1 VVAAGRV
8 TVVVVTG
15 TSAVRDT
22 PLSNWLLPWTASK
35 LECVGAFVL
44 RGGDP
49 PKLLAIAA
57 TEVIKMIDVARKS
70 ENAPLWVES
79 LPPREEPASDRREPA
94 APPGYFRREIRSA
107 ATTDRPIACSTELE
121 PTTTS

>member
-1 VVAAGRV
+1 VVAVGRV

-22 PLSNWLLPWTASK
+22 PLSNWLLPCTVWK
-35 LECVGAFVL
+35 LECVDVFAL

-57 TEVIKMIDVARKS
+57 IEVIKMIDVARKS
-70 ENAPLWVES
+70 ADAPLWAES
-79 LPPREEPASDRREPA
+79 LPLSVDPASDPRERA
-94 APPGYFRREIRSA
+94 IPPRYFPREIRSA

-121 PTTTS
+121 PTTAS